1 MTLYE
6 LVYDELEY
14 RNYTETVDESL
25 IDIVKRQVLAEIS
38 QGNAVPNRNQTILL
52 AKIIALQIILDKQ
65 LAWALN
71 TSIEEKQISEQS
83 GGGTIRLGDTTVE
96 MKTGST
102 ATDIG
107 KYGTKEAY
115 FMRLENDLSQLK
127 RKLTIEMR
135 GFQWH

>member
-14 RNYTETVDESL
+14 RNYTETVDDLL
-25 IDIVKRQVLAEIS
+25 INIVKRQVLAEIT
-38 QGNAVPNRNQTILL
+38 QGNPTLTTNQNVIL

-71 TSIEEKQISEQS
+71 TPIEEKQISEQS
-83 GGGTIRLGDTTVE
+83 SGGTIRLGDTTVE
-96 MKTGST
+96 MKTGSAT
-102 ATDIG
+102 TDIG

-115 FMRLENDLSQLK
+115 FTRLENDLSQLK

-135 GFQWH
+135 GFQWP

>member
-14 RNYTETVDESL
+14 RNYTETVDDLL
-25 IDIVKRQVLAEIS
+25 INIVKRQVLAEIT
-38 QGNAVPNRNQTILL
+38 QGNPTLTTNQNVIL

-71 TSIEEKQISEQS
+71 TPIEEKQISEQI

-96 MKTGST
+96 MKTGSAT
-102 ATDIG
+102 TDIG

-135 GFQWH
+135 GFQWP